1 MKKHNK
7 METYYSGLE
16 ELLNT
21 EVMTNYNLFIVN
33 LAMKIFGYNKDGGI
47 GSISSLKFY
56 GKWLFPISKFLD
68 TIGLKYLFGKNV
80 VLIATKK

>member
-21 EVMTNYNLFIVN
+21 EVMANYNLFIVN
-33 LAMKIFGYNKDGGI
+33 LVM
-47 GSISSLKFY
+47 
-56 GKWLFPISKFLD
+56 
-68 TIGLKYLFGKNV
+68 KNV
-80 VLIATKK
+80 GHAKEVLDFWAKVITLPFKNMYNELGL

>member
-21 EVMTNYNLFIVN
+21 EAMANYNLFIVN
-33 LAMKIFGYNKDGGI
+33 LNINGNTFKLTNLIIYKSVDLHFLLI
-47 GSISSLKFY
+47 TLTSLQHLWFY
-56 GKWLFPISKFLD
+56 LNF
-68 TIGLKYLFGKNV
+68 
-80 VLIATKK
+80 VLHL